1 MNGVNGALCR
11 LLSIVQKNMF
21 VEGKIEN
28 WIIFID
34 TNNMGVLEHDFK
46 VGFLKQIKL
55 DFVSLAI
62 DLFWLLS
69 SQKRQLER
77 SWNVW

>member
-34 TNNMGVLEHDFK
+34 TNNMGVLELDFK
-46 VGFLKQIKL
+46 V
-55 DFVSLAI
+55 
-62 DLFWLLS
+62 
-69 SQKRQLER
+69 
-77 SWNVW
+77 N